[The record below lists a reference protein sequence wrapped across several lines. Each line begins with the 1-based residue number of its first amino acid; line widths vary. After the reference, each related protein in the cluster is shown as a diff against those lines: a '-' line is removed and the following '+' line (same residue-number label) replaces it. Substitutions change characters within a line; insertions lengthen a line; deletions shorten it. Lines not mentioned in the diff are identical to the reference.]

1 MLLNYFYKRI
11 KMKVCICKY
20 PRSGIGN
27 KLLVLLR
34 SYNVSRIL
42 SIPLYE
48 TNFSQIPLLSTFRN
62 NVDKRIYLNN
72 KLRKSRNYIT
82 IYQRIK
88 CMIGN
93 YFEVTSLK
101 KLKTDKDLFL
111 VKNFPSYPNKYP
123 FSDFELFYEE
133 SKVYLRHRI
142 DFSKVKNNVLEV
154 ALHVRRGDFKKDSPR
169 DRFISNTRTNINYF
183 IKIID
188 DLKKLFS
195 KNNTKANFTI
205 YTDQPN
211 LVKNEIKQSFQNIS
225 IVSNDPFDDFFKI
238 CNADIIVMSPW
249 STFSGLAAIL
259 GSPHT
264 VIYPEELHYQF
275 SNLPIEFNIIDP
287 KLIASDLNLK

>member
-1 MLLNYFYKRI
+1 
-11 KMKVCICKY
+11 MKVCICKY

-133 SKVYLRHRI
+133 SKVYL
-142 DFSKVKNNVLEV
+142 
-154 ALHVRRGDFKKDSPR
+154 
-169 DRFISNTRTNINYF
+169 
-183 IKIID
+183 
-188 DLKKLFS
+188 
-195 KNNTKANFTI
+195 
-205 YTDQPN
+205 
-211 LVKNEIKQSFQNIS
+211 
-225 IVSNDPFDDFFKI
+225 
-238 CNADIIVMSPW
+238 
-249 STFSGLAAIL
+249 IL
-259 GSPHT
+259 S
-264 VIYPEELHYQF
+264 Q
-275 SNLPIEFNIIDP
+275 
-287 KLIASDLNLK
+287 